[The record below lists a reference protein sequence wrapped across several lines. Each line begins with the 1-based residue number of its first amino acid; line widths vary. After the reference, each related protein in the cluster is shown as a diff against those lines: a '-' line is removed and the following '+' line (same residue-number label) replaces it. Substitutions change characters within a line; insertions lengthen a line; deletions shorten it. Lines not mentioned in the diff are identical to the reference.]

1 MPLFSTDPSL
11 SAEAR
16 GPLPPGRALRRLE
29 RWLYAYAALKDL
41 VLLYPVYALLF
52 AGHGL
57 STGQISS
64 LFVIWS
70 VTGVVAEV
78 PSGVW
83 ADTVSRRS
91 ALVAGALLTGAGFG
105 LWVAVPSYAAFAAG
119 FALWGLG
126 GALGSGALEAL
137 VYEELEQLGATDRYA
152 GLTGRAAA
160 VATVATA
167 VATAAAAPVFA
178 AGGFTALGAAST
190 AACLLCAGAAAA
202 LPERRGGP
210 ARFADDGEDDGEAA
224 GGGAGVGYG
233 ATLRAGLGE
242 VRRIPAVRYAVL
254 AVIVLTTVWGSL
266 DEYVPLL
273 AAATGTAVGDVPLL
287 VLVVY
292 AGVAVGGV
300 LAGRARRWG
309 AGATAGL
316 LAGAALL
323 MAVGA
328 LSGSPFGFA
337 LLAPAFLVFQL
348 TDVVADARL
357 QESLTGRA
365 RATVTS
371 LAGLGT
377 ELTTLLVYGLYGAAS
392 GHADHG
398 TLFALFAVPYV
409 VFAAAL
415 AVRAQRGGP

>member
-1 MPLFSTDPSL
+1 M
-11 SAEAR
+11 
-16 GPLPPGRALRRLE
+16 
-29 RWLYAYAALKDL
+29 KDL

-78 PSGVW
+78 PSGVR

-105 LWVAVPSYAAFAAG
+105 LWVAVPSYPAFAVG
-119 FALWGLG
+119 FVLWGLG

-137 VYEELEQLGATDRYA
+137 VYEELEYLGAADRYA
-152 GLTGRAAA
+152 VLTGRSAA
-160 VATVATA
+160 VATLATA

-178 AGGFTALGAAST
+178 LGGFTLLGAAST
-190 AACLLCAGAAAA
+190 AACVLCAVAAAA

-210 ARFADDGEDDGEAA
+210 APGEQGAGAAAAGASADAGVPAAADDGA
-224 GGGAGVGYG
+224 GYG

-242 VRRIPAVRYAVL
+242 VQRIPAVRHAVL
-254 AVIVLTTVWGSL
+254 MVIVLTTVWGSL

-273 AAATGTAVGDVPLL
+273 ASATGAAVHHVPLL

-292 AGVAVGGV
+292 AGVALGGV
-300 LAGRARRWG
+300 PAGRARRWG
-309 AGATAGL
+309 VRTTAAL
-316 LAGAALL
+316 LAGAAVLS
-323 MAVGA
+323 AVGA
-328 LSGSPFGFA
+328 LSGSPLGFA
-337 LLAPAFLVFQL
+337 LPAAAFLVFQL
-348 TDVVADARL
+348 ADVVADTRL
-357 QESLTGRA
+357 QESLTGRS

-377 ELTTLLVYGLYGAAS
+377 ELTTLLVYGVYGAAS
-392 GHADHG
+392 GYADHG
-398 TLFALFAVPYV
+398 TLFALFTLPYAVI
-409 VFAAAL
+409 AAVL
-415 AVRAQRGGP
+415 AVRGRSGGAAGCGSPRSAG